1 MDKHNFFA
9 NNIYNFRIDYIKMIT
24 LTEKVLE
31 LRIKQFESLISFDTR
46 IYCDCIN
53 LLGKYK
59 GDKYQD
65 YLSRIQTQR
74 EKLGVKP
81 R

>member
-1 MDKHNFFA
+1 
-9 NNIYNFRIDYIKMIT
+9 MIT

-31 LRIKQFESLISFDTR
+31 LRIKQFESLVSFDSR

-53 LLGKYK
+53 LLGNYK
-59 GDKYQD
+59 GDKYQN
-65 YLSRIQTQR
+65 YLGRIQKAR